1 VSDDEVMVRTLLGDW
16 ANRGWGMWG
25 PGMTY
30 GPKMLDDL
38 VRLVRAERE
47 ACAREAHARVIGPAP
62 SSASYDVDCGRA
74 EAAREIEAAIRAR
87 AEP

>member
-1 VSDDEVMVRTLLGDW
+1 MSNDEVMVRTLLGDW

-30 GPKMLDDL
+30 GPKMVDDL

-47 ACAREAHARVIGPAP
+47 ACATYLEALAAEFEPDDKTVFN
-62 SSASYDVDCGRA
+62 VLNDCA
-74 EAAREIEAAIRAR
+74 AAIRAR
-87 AEP
+87 GKP

>member
-25 PGMTY
+25 PGMAY
-30 GPKMLDDL
+30 GPKMVDDL

-47 ACAREAHARVIGPAP
+47 ACVKIIRAAYYCDEVDTIHDADRV
-62 SSASYDVDCGRA
+62 V
-74 EAAREIEAAIRAR
+74 AAIRAR
-87 AEP
+87 ADP